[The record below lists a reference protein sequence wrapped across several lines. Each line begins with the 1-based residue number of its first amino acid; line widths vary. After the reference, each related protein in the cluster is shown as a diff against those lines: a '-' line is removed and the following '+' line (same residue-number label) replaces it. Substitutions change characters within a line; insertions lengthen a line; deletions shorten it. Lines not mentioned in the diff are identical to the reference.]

1 MFYRGGDHSF
11 ANTFRVHDL
20 SLPYS
25 SQQFSDSVVSIE
37 ATKAHEDVP
46 TVRLQSF
53 FLVSVFRSRE
63 LRPTVF
69 PSSSL
74 RSSSN
79 RSPLMKR
86 SCTCLHDVK
95 GYLGVIFLHFFL
107 FCCCCCL
114 SPSFG
119 CFSLFLCC
127 CGGSRDCSGSCR
139 SRVACLPCAFVAKCS
154 LARHR
159 VCSKKFRVLLQLW
172 CLVYDFSQSYDH
184 RVSNCPFGDCSQSF
198 VLFVDVHPSIFSNIC
213 SRIASR
219 L

>member
-1 MFYRGGDHSF
+1 MKMCPRF
-11 ANTFRVHDL
+11 
-20 SLPYS
+20 
-25 SQQFSDSVVSIE
+25 DSHI
-37 ATKAHEDVP
+37 
-46 TVRLQSF
+46 SF
-53 FLVSVFRSRE
+53 FSFPCFAQENCVPLF
-63 LRPTVF
+63 F

-79 RSPLMKR
+79 RSPLIKR
-86 SCTCLHDVK
+86 SCICLHDVK
-95 GYLGVIFLHFFL
+95 GHLGVIFLHFFL

-127 CGGSRDCSGSCR
+127 CGGSRDCSGNCR
-139 SRVACLPCAFVAKCS
+139 SRVASLPYAFVKKCS

-159 VCSKKFRVLLQLW
+159 VCWKKFRVLLQLW
-172 CLVYDFSQSYDH
+172 CLVYDFSKSYDH
-184 RVSNCPFGDCSQSF
+184 RVSHCPFGDCSQSF
-198 VLFVDVHPSIFSNIC
+198 VLFVDVHPSIFSIIC